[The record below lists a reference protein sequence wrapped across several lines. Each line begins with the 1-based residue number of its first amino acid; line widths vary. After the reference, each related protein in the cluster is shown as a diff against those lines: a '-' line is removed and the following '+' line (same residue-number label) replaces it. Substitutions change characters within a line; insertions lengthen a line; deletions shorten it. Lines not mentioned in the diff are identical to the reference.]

1 MIGYYCHTHGIEGHH
16 INGIPD
22 AYKLCSQAKCFV
34 NTMMEKFGKI
44 EDPLSNGSITRLW
57 IKLDTRSD
65 TLKEHLSKYF
75 KLVELC
81 QTMILGSIEDE
92 RIFSLVSFLKSKLRN
107 RLDNNLVSCA
117 RLYISNY
124 DINKFPYE
132 RALALW
138 TSICSRRGGSNMIDS
153 LKDFDSENELDDE
166 DSIDKSSILSFNHL
180 SDLEYETN
188 TWNF

>member
-1 MIGYYCHTHGIEGHH
+1 MIGYYCHTHVIEGHH
-16 INGIPD
+16 INGILD
-22 AYKLCSQAKCFV
+22 ADKLRSQAKCFV
-34 NTMMEKFGKI
+34 NTMMYQFGKV

-57 IKLDTRSD
+57 TNLYRSH
-65 TLKEHLSKYF
+65 TLKEHMSEYF
-75 KLVELC
+75 KLVDLC

-92 RIFSLVSFLKSKLRN
+92 RILSLVSFLKSKLRN
-107 RLDNNLVSCA
+107 RMDNNIVSCV

-124 DINKFPYE
+124 DINNFPYE

-138 TSICSRRGGSNMIDS
+138 TSECSRRGGSNMIDS

-180 SDLEYETN
+180 SDLEDETN